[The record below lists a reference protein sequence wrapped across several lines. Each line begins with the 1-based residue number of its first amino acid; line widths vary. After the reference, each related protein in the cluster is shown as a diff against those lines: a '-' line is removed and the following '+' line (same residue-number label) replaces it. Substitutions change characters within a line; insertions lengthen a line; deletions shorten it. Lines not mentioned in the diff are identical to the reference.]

1 MHNISSRE
9 LKRGSS
15 GNVLR
20 SAGTIVTGM
29 LAVIA
34 LSLGTDLGLRLIRL
48 YPAEGEPMVEPAL
61 NLLALWYRCV
71 YNVIGAY
78 IVLMLASD
86 NGLRLLWIF
95 TLLGFTLAAI
105 GAVVT
110 IPMNLGPSW
119 YPILLALSPFPC
131 SWLGWKL
138 HRWIRGGRR
147 STDFRNN

>member
-1 MHNISSRE
+1 M
-9 LKRGSS
+9 
-15 GNVLR
+15 LR
-20 SAGTIVTGM
+20 STGAIVTGM
-29 LAVIA
+29 VAVVV
-34 LSLGTDLGLRLIRL
+34 LSLGTDLGLRSVGL
-48 YPAEGEPMVEPAL
+48 YPAEGAPMVEPAL
-61 NLLALWYRCV
+61 NLLALCYRCL

-78 IVLMLASD
+78 VVLVLASG

-95 TLLGFTLAAI
+95 TLIGFTLAAI

-138 HRWIRGGRR
+138 HRVRG
-147 STDFRNN
+147 S

>member
-1 MHNISSRE
+1 MTAQAN
-9 LKRGSS
+9 GSS
-15 GNVLR
+15 LAGAVLR
-20 SAGTIVTGM
+20 SAAAIVAGM
-29 LAVIA
+29 AAVVV
-34 LSLGTDLGLRLIRL
+34 LSLGTDLGLRLVGL

-61 NLLALWYRCV
+61 NLLALCYRCL

-78 IVLMLASD
+78 IVLVLASD

-105 GAVVT
+105 GAIVT

-138 HRWIRGGRR
+138 YRARG
-147 STDFRNN
+147 S

>member
-1 MHNISSRE
+1 VRKTLSMSTQEIRRSSPGNI
-9 LKRGSS
+9 
-15 GNVLR
+15 LR
-20 SAGTIVTGM
+20 SGAAVVTGM
-29 LAVIA
+29 IAVVV
-34 LSLGTDLGLRLIRL
+34 LSLGTDLGLRLVGL
-48 YPAEGEPMVEPAL
+48 YPGEGKPMAEPAL
-61 NLLALWYRCV
+61 NLLALSYRCL

-78 IVLMLASD
+78 IVLVLASG

-95 TLLGFTLAAI
+95 TLIGFMLGVL

-138 HRWIRGGRR
+138 HRARG
-147 STDFRNN
+147 S

>member
-1 MHNISSRE
+1 
-9 LKRGSS
+9 
-15 GNVLR
+15 VR
-20 SAGTIVTGM
+20 SAGAIVTGM
-29 LAVIA
+29 VAVIV
-34 LSLGTDLGLRLIRL
+34 LSLGTDWGLRLVGL
-48 YPAEGEPMVEPAL
+48 YPAESEPMVEPAL
-61 NLLALWYRCV
+61 NLLALCYRCL

-78 IVLMLASD
+78 IVLVLASN

-95 TLLGFTLAAI
+95 TLIGFTLAAI

-138 HRWIRGGRR
+138 HRARGA
-147 STDFRNN
+147 